1 MRAAVGRD
9 RAADGAGVPAEFA
22 HGALSQLVGYNLRRS
37 DVYMREQFLR
47 TLSEWDIRPAQY
59 SVMTLIA
66 ANPAVTQSGI
76 AEALSIQRPNLVGIV
91 LRLEKRGLIRR
102 VVSESD
108 RRSQVLS
115 LTPRGRALLDQLN
128 GVIAAMDRRVTACWS
143 DAERATLV
151 ALLQRLWL
159 QKT

>member
-1 MRAAVGRD
+1 
-9 RAADGAGVPAEFA
+9 
-22 HGALSQLVGYNLRRS
+22 
-37 DVYMREQFLR
+37 
-47 TLSEWDIRPAQY
+47 
-59 SVMTLIA
+59 MTLIA

>member
-1 MRAAVGRD
+1 MQ
-9 RAADGAGVPAEFA
+9 AGVA
-22 HGALSQLVGYNLRRS
+22 HGALSGLVGYNLRRS

-47 TLSEWDIRPAQY
+47 TLADWDIRPSQY

-66 ANPAVTQSGI
+66 SNSAVTQSGI

-115 LTPRGRALLDQLN
+115 LTPRGARLLEELN
-128 GVIAAMDRRVTACWS
+128 GVIAAMDRRITACWT
-143 DAERATLV
+143 DAERDQLV
-151 ALLQRLWL
+151 SLLQRLWL
-159 QKT
+159 QKP